1 MSSKDRAKLK
11 VELSAKQRLPKGLLQ
26 NIDQACG
33 KSHGWFHGMYRSKFN
48 FIETWKA
55 TIAQHFDQL
64 AATIPP
70 PETASRTSAATPSP
84 ATKKEEIRTAHR
96 SLRTL
101 LLPTLKAPS
110 SYESLPNEIK
120 QAQKEVTVYSRDM
133 CVILRSVI
141 MKYATNPLAAW
152 YGEDLDRQPYP
163 SVCAPC
169 HN

>member
-11 VELSAKQRLPKGLLQ
+11 ADLAANQRLPKDLLQ

-33 KSHGWFHGMYRSKFN
+33 KSHGWFHSMYRTKFN
-48 FIETWKA
+48 FFEAWKA

-70 PETASRTSAATPSP
+70 PETASSTAPATPSP
-84 ATKKEEIRTAHR
+84 ATKKEEIRAANR

-101 LLPTLKAPS
+101 LFPTLKTPS
-110 SYESLPNEIK
+110 SYESLTNEIN

-133 CVILRSVI
+133 CMILQSVI
-141 MKYATNPLAAW
+141 MKYATSPLAAW
-152 YGEDLDRQPYP
+152 YGEGKPG
-163 SVCAPC
+163 
-169 HN
+169 